1 MAAELGQ
8 TDIEAGGRKLWQ
20 LFKLLSLG
28 HGITSTLYG
37 CKNTVK
43 KIDHGLEHVRTNLR
57 FFGLSL
63 SFYSSY

>member
-43 KIDHGLEHVRTNLR
+43 IVYHGLEQI
-57 FFGLSL
+57 
-63 SFYSSY
+63 